1 MKLFPKKT
9 RKFLGRALWWCAL
22 FAVCFLSA
30 VYAFPY
36 LRSRGA
42 SDATDI
48 AGGAGGS
55 AAGENKPI
63 VLSLWHAD
71 TFEGGKASRAAFL
84 KRAAAE
90 YGKKNGGVIVLVSSY
105 TTAGL
110 KAAFEKGE
118 TPDLV
123 SFGIGAE
130 VNPGRFAP
138 LSAEFTKGLKIGAG
152 AGVSG
157 AGKAALAVPW
167 CMNCYALYTEK
178 GDFSNASAE
187 NVLVSSGGNNLA
199 EAAFSFAFA
208 GEKLQGGAKESV
220 AAYAAFLSGEKKF
233 LLATG
238 RDLYRFAA
246 RERRVKAKF
255 LPGYNDLYQQIGVIS
270 ARSGEKKAAAGA
282 AFISY
287 LLSETVQKKLPQIGM
302 FSAYYKVYGEGGTG
316 DGAIE
321 AADDIA
327 GTIAAD
333 LENELF
339 ASGGARLYA
348 DAFLSETAR
357 KSAAELAVNGQTAEV
372 RQYCKSK

>member
-30 VYAFPY
+30 AYAFPY

-42 SDATDI
+42 SDAID
-48 AGGAGGS
+48 AADGAGT
-55 AAGENKPI
+55 GENKPI
-63 VLSLWHAD
+63 VLSLWHTD
-71 TFEGGKASRAAFL
+71 TFEGGKGSRATFL

-90 YGKKNGGVIVLVSSY
+90 YGKKNGGVIVLISSF
-105 TTAGL
+105 TAAGL

-118 TPDLV
+118 TPDLL

-130 VNPGRFAP
+130 VDPGVFAP
-138 LSAEFTKGLKIGAG
+138 LNKEFTKGLKIGAG
-152 AGVSG
+152 AGVPGS
-157 AGKAALAVPW
+157 GKAALAVPW

-178 GDFSNASAE
+178 GDFFNASAE
-187 NVLVSSGGNNLA
+187 NTLVSSGGKNLA
-199 EAAFSFAFA
+199 EAAFTFAFA

-220 AAYAAFLSGEKKF
+220 AAYTAFSGGEKEF
-233 LLATG
+233 LLGTG

-246 RERRVKAKF
+246 RERQVKAKF

-270 ARSGEKKAAAGA
+270 ARSGEKKTAAGA

-287 LLSETVQKKLPQIGM
+287 LLSETVQKRLPQIGM
-302 FSAYYKVYGEGGTG
+302 FSAYYKVYGNANGE
-316 DGAIE
+316 AIE

-327 GTIAAD
+327 EKLAAE

-339 ASGGARLYA
+339 AAGGARLYA
-348 DAFLSETAR
+348 DAFLSASAR
-357 KSAAELAVNGQTAEV
+357 SAAAELAVNGQTEEV
-372 RQYCKSK
+372 RRYLAKRV